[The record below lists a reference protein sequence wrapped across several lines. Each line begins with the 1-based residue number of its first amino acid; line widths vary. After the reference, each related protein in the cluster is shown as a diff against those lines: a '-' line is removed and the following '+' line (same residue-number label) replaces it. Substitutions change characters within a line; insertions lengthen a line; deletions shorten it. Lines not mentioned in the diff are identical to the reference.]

1 MQLQAERDNFLTLD
15 SMDNAIFNGV
25 DPVFVMPK
33 LVIICLPAFSTS
45 YFYYLIFCQVS
56 KAICRRDHSADDDN
70 ESNLEFHYD
79 IFFSTIDTSYL
90 LDIAYNNEEDCET
103 FSAKDRL
110 LNMRLPKITF
120 DPLMSAVKNSKPTL
134 YRALS
139 QLPIFTGTQRG
150 KKKAHRKD
158 KKRERKEKEAREKE
172 LKSQSSSSSRK
183 KMQRVDRE
191 ALDTDRSNLLEPTKY
206 GELLAFLIAKN
217 IAENSITDY
226 LVTIALLLIVNK
238 EDAFKNLESSTI
250 PVANLIAALFDGP
263 VTGKK
268 SSALDG
274 SKESENESVN
284 STLLNPFRNYLL
296 STRPVRSK
304 SFTNS
309 ESSRYDICSMD
320 ENKEETMSQTGGP
333 FFVGAYSETG
343 STVGSTYAE
352 LGTETASVMGD
363 EITEEEL
370 LSQALALSMIDNIQ
384 LTPQIA
390 SSAPLDEQP
399 SQEQSL
405 KSVPKVSVDSAEGS
419 KGHTFPSLK
428 VDNVPYS
435 NSLPKLHPLST
446 FGPFCCHDFWSRVYS
461 NALPDQSN
469 KFNNSLPVRHII
481 ISLLIVIANGCGC
494 PDLQVLHDAR
504 TFDPS
509 ENPKQTSLNEDSKAD
524 RFPNL
529 ANMAPT
535 PNSLKFA
542 LLEYLVDFVI
552 QELILHCSNTE
563 YRFLNKGTE
572 GKDVGASVDNSKD
585 TEWYFHLF
593 FLVWC
598 LTTLLKILTCH
609 FQAAIECGATL
620 SAMNLSMG
628 SDISDILSENNITLS
643 PGVTL
648 PSGIAIDGNAST
660 TVRIMQLL
668 ADCIGISNPLTGNKS
683 TTLFDAMDAFING
696 SSVEK
701 DIIDSSEPLS
711 NSILCGM
718 EGNESKLSFCYS
730 GWCFRHHIRISAI
743 HALTSGLQF
752 FIPKS
757 YRRLEILRQC
767 ITSSSIPGSIFAGKF
782 HDSKMLFNL
791 LAERDSVEIDQLSS
805 QYYKN
810 YLTQKLCLATVAA
823 DDLLCAFHSPSPSTL
838 HSMNSWS
845 YNKQHRLEKLKVYI
859 KDQSFHE
866 FSSLLRSIQDE
877 IVKRLKDLWIPFG
890 SVSPQESLIWG
901 EVLLL
906 KYAQLNTIDQYAL
919 INDSDYDF
927 TVGSTIIS
935 FSNTRC
941 HPNLHI
947 TSDGRVA
954 SHQGPKLWATVTA
967 TKGLE
972 PDSGTYEWVVRIDK
986 CSKGHVFLGIVTGD
1000 ANTEKDSYVGV
1011 DRGGWGLIGT
1021 RSLWHNK
1028 SKIVADYGN
1037 GFGTGSVLTV
1047 RLDTDKGN
1055 LSFHT
1060 QDSDWGIAF
1069 ENIPKLTIYPAF
1081 SLHEKDDQI
1090 SVLYC
1095 AKVDTQES
1103 NAVDVVDSV
1112 GEELLSTDIRH
1123 FIEANFIQ
1131 YMLSILYV
1139 VDGLISQAVTL
1150 LNDPIKCY
1158 EVLSHPILCM
1168 YFPSFTAYLSS
1179 NFFQPMHLSRFAF
1192 QLLPFLTVVSKRL
1205 SGLYDRLNKVLPIFD
1220 VGEEFTSY
1228 IEGIWLFRS
1237 SSTSSQSFRP
1247 SEYAVRFSPSLTDQ
1261 RAYSND
1267 VDGDFKS
1274 SPSSAVNKV
1283 IGSGQKNGQTVSVSG
1298 SQYGTRLKLFETW
1311 NSSDYCVVEGRL
1323 SLCGSFLAGR
1333 FKVES
1338 GKMGVLEGIKLSAFS
1353 GATAQRV
1360 KSSLFKA
1367 ALLCVSAVGKLAS
1380 NLIIANQSSSTA
1392 VLPSGKGERSM
1403 SIDPADEIIV
1413 DTSESTNDKNDSKE
1427 TAQVLKW
1434 VRSNLF
1440 SGGFDLDSNQKV
1452 QLSDKV
1458 LAFLDRRDYTAGAG
1472 RAVIEETSHAYIHD
1486 INLWWLQNHFPSIN
1500 ETIKAKYWNPSVE
1513 FRDNTPAPTEADSLL
1528 MDIVQAKNDGLILDE
1543 YISLH
1548 AGQSSLIKIGG
1559 EPMQRAR
1566 KLVMAALVK
1575 HSGCSDFCVAEARA
1589 IIEGKREKSD
1599 RPNAILME
1607 IWRAG
1612 QRVIERTLRQK
1623 QETGSTFEEL
1633 AKLLIQ
1639 KAEVLMELKPN
1650 KYCVAVKDSLMF
1662 VDEEQGSKDW
1672 SRTEIGLDVQQDCY
1686 KLLSEVV
1693 EFLISPLQ
1701 NVNCLRNEMM
1711 KFTFSA
1717 INRLAGFRSIS
1728 SLLGAEDEVP
1738 ALPVIKLPPL
1748 TSVNLVS
1755 APIVYILHSLREI
1768 ALANSNNYFD
1778 VLNNASSSGAGH
1790 YLDGIYGVSSQI
1802 ISMLQGSFESVLE
1815 SITRQLSRCTWA
1827 GDRDGQIIA
1836 LSAWGVQVKPDDHAF
1851 LNQVGIFR
1859 VLQTVL
1865 DDARNTI
1872 SKITTAFDLEKLN
1885 QYPEGTNLD
1894 LKQSELFGGRAG
1906 GIYGGELLL
1915 NSNKR
1920 LAQLALCVVHG
1931 LASQVANSKEPSISF
1946 SATSAPR
1953 LQKIQSGPDTL
1964 SKSLFDLMYAEL
1976 FTALRNNVMTAIKKL
1991 ESIELSID
1999 ETGSVASSSSGYQSA
2014 SAAPLLSIT
2023 PQVQES
2029 TNAQE
2034 YLDGENYIYRILRLL
2049 YLVSGSKNCQKLL
2062 SSPKWL
2068 SILISSLSVAGLGV
2082 QRRCMR
2088 LLRRLLLNIDPV
2100 KIVALVPSLFSLDFD
2115 LLQSDTAVTD
2125 DEIQEYISYQTDE
2138 DAELSSAEKIVSYFM
2153 EAVTVTLPIPKASAS
2168 DKKLNSLVVFLHQKG
2183 TADSF
2188 AADSVVVLRILFGI
2202 PVWRKIITQLVFRKL
2217 NVPSRNSISDRSLAA
2232 ALSVLGGYID
2242 RLRLGGL
2249 VTLKPFCLLGT
2260 VDNFATKLAAASHS
2274 CGMLVSNGIST
2285 GSVEVILMERG
2296 TKEIHNTEDF
2306 KFDKDNYK
2314 ADTTIHHTTNWAG
2327 SIPIRA
2333 IRLNSTEVFPCPDI
2347 PPIPCLV
2354 NTSLVNELLV
2364 FLERNSVP
2372 WLKNELRVQA
2382 RGSEDNSTDE
2392 RDENDVILQLLLHV
2406 FAFKAVC
2413 ISIQEESNAE
2423 ILFQSPT
2430 AFQSLL
2436 ALSVQ
2441 PTTLGN
2447 LSILECLEDRF
2458 SKLWAYFSSATPVSA
2473 AQDSPNNGGGI
2484 TIAPLKREVSDS
2496 QIEELSPRGA
2506 TSAMPP
2512 SSLRDLAAILSP
2524 FGAPRPVDSAAQ
2536 AAALAQ
2542 MLEMGLPTEWCE
2554 FALKR
2559 CNYNVE
2565 MATNMCLEHGSDMA
2579 QLIAEE
2585 SNSTASREV
2594 SARRHFIRDLSA
2606 QDVRPILRDERRGM
2620 VAADGPGGGFPNAG
2634 LLAARNLTSSNASA
2648 LVRQLLDMGFPP
2660 SWCAR
2665 AMASS
2670 NNDLDAALGW
2680 VLTQDVE
2687 PNLHSESP
2695 SAIPGSSKPADIQPT
2710 LTSAIASTTDEENIN
2725 QIVNPLFVISGNAE
2739 VKENLTCR
2747 ATVAGFPSIGCRG
2760 YAVNSGKWYYEL
2772 TVLTAG
2778 CVQVGWVDAAFTGMA
2793 DAGQGVGDDIHS
2805 WAFDGWRTFIWH
2817 ETSAEWG
2824 TRWAPGDIVGC
2835 AVDLNSRIMSFYLN
2849 GFSIEIGMGVA
2860 FTDFECIG
2868 GLCPGVSF
2876 NRNESIQ
2883 FNFGSTPFKHGP
2895 PEGYQAYIDHVL
2907 VVRERSA
2914 KLLRELSGNLPVNDA
2929 RDIPED
2935 AFEECVGDKQ
2945 FPSQR
2950 RYFQSDESKSISQE
2964 SLCHYSSSS
2973 VLPKIPTERKDVLKQ
2988 LVVVAIDLSIN
2999 YCRLN
3004 ILRSLNRAVGVSES
3018 ARKDL
3023 AAALFP
3029 RNTSDQE
3036 SENAVEAVLKLL
3048 YMTSCYSNR
3057 TKAFLQVTA
3066 ILPPSFQ
3073 SPHNLGSIFSTGGYP
3088 MLSELHDTFSLF
3100 VFFRNYGIQKAENSY
3115 PFVESMIQSVAT
3127 TLIKATSRE
3136 LVSQWK
3142 IDDKF
3147 CPVVLRDGVINDGDS
3162 SDMPSVPYAVWT
3174 SYILMQH
3181 FIESLFKLPED
3192 ESSLSTRRLPQALI
3206 IDWLIRLIQ
3215 AWEFGLR
3222 CPATAFK
3229 ICVLRMLSYIVQ
3241 DLAALESDV
3250 LSKLLSSPDCYIFTV
3265 EGMQRFKVQAKF
3277 RLNAERNSL
3286 PVCSEYLQALLEF
3299 SVVVEHI
3306 QAIKNAVMG
3315 GVSHNSG
3322 DKRDSLPFFENQRE
3336 YNESNFNWEAISGRV
3351 FTDGSEGW
3359 DTYTGSIKLYR
3370 VPGIPSAINRT
3381 KSSDRQEM
3389 PPELMI
3395 GCKVARG
3402 LQKMPS
3408 KSGTFQSPTKPESK
3422 SNWMSSSSERSD
3434 RSSDESP
3441 IAAALERIRSNDE
3454 TPPTTDSISRLKKLF
3469 EQSAIKDASEASIS
3483 SKVEDVE
3490 VAESQDIIG
3499 TVTKIISWSATD
3511 GPGSAREITW
3521 EDGTIES
3528 VRWGAQST
3536 YDVVHVAVKDGKVT
3550 SRYPT
3555 PTPHIMKVASTG
3567 FGAEKTF
3574 GIILRTRILDKSD
3587 GNSRGKTLIAIIE
3600 WPDFCSSA
3608 FAEGFVENDGS
3619 CTFVEKYLISG
3630 TAHSGWDLRFGS
3642 PHWQPGTTYRMA
3654 IHSKCLDKTDLNSLE
3669 MEGKCTFSTQ
3679 IAGRRMIIMGDIQLQ
3694 KSHLFYFD
3702 QKVHSSNTVLSNDL
3716 LSVSKT
3722 SSSGQGCAFGTVG
3735 FSSGVHFWEFK
3746 IEQAEIGSIYLGVS
3760 EKPDI
3765 RTHRLSRWMGSGF
3778 VSNRTSFETSNQ
3790 AIGER
3795 VGVYGDH
3802 FHTGDIVGVLLDM
3815 NKGRLSFFLD
3825 GLKYGEHNISDLGE
3839 AFDNLT
3845 NPGSVKPKTLYPIV
3859 GINRSTD
3866 RVTLT
3871 PRWLSSIGANSN
3883 EEYLLY
3889 KKSWLLL
3896 SSWSKERSTQLP
3908 FSEHM
3913 WIYREGWRNWLVW
3926 KTGKQMRIRTRCKI
3940 SSMPVVADISPRACM
3955 EASVKLGLEYALY
3968 SGDHVLFSKS
3978 SGRQLG
3984 LKEEAIIL
3992 GAFKGLLWYRLDAQQ
4007 SNNSGLMESSSLAWC
4022 LLPADIEGMTVVRR
4036 RTFDSSKLPEAL
4048 LNIPL
4053 PRLPMFRGGLIH
4065 LFHDSGAVVRDGLEI
4080 DTSDVLC
4087 NIPSNTIIY
4096 AVEKRV
4102 NASNINRY
4110 RVLFNGSYGWISEK
4124 MRGGTEE
4131 VMLTELTNAG
4141 TEQKDKALQE
4151 LVDAAAAANISGRI
4165 VWEEVSSLREAVI
4178 YWEEQIRKIGMGEH
4192 LNEGGFLSVRPVVVE
4207 GSTSQADESFDS
4219 FVSFAS
4225 TVDGNKPW
4233 SVEADMQ
4240 LVEMLSKCASKD
4252 GVTAQNLSIISVERA
4267 LTDID
4272 LESSLLKNLD
4282 VGRVI
4287 ARAAILRVANQVF
4300 SFALPYINV
4309 SLPEEKLRYDSV
4321 GSDSKIDIQIS
4332 PVQPLASGIRS
4343 SETGKKEMGLGAV
4356 IEETIKSSG
4365 TPRWNPPCCS
4375 RRLRSLRRLLFSQTK
4390 SSFFESILDATTTF
4404 TPMHQDEY
4412 EDPREIKTIKIKRVR
4427 ATQSRLIAVTNASE
4441 RLKQSVFGQLHKE
4454 LRSWTNSSF
4463 RRSYVGKGHGGQ
4475 KRGFKVKFV
4484 GEGVNDYGGPYRAV
4498 FEQVV
4503 DEAQCDAV
4511 TVGGTKPSE
4520 KCLLPLLIP
4529 CPNKCTAVGNNQ
4541 DKFLLST
4548 TPFTSTMNQE
4558 LMQFFGKVVGT
4569 AVRQNLNLALNLSV
4583 MLWRPLAKLP
4593 VSKSHLEAVDTLIV
4607 NNIKDIINVGT
4618 ELEEKLASGEEGM
4631 DRNYRPEEWIDLNFS
4646 TYLPDGTRWA
4656 MVPGGNEINV
4666 NLSNWREYIR
4676 LLEQCHLQQSAS
4688 MYKVFK
4694 DGLSAV
4700 VPVEVFPLFTAQEL
4714 EQLISGNSQVDVDLI
4729 RRCTEYEDI
4738 SPDSDAVKFF
4748 WEVLNEMENEEKTE
4762 FLRFVCARS
4771 RLPVSAQELSVNFKM
4786 QGAQGAAKESP
4797 DKYLPHAQT
4806 CFFSLSL
4813 PAYST
4818 KEIMR
4823 EKLLYAIKNSPNMDA
4838 DVRLH
4843 NAEGWADS

>member
-1 MQLQAERDNFLTLD
+1 M
-15 SMDNAIFNGV
+15 
-25 DPVFVMPK
+25 
-33 LVIICLPAFSTS
+33 
-45 YFYYLIFCQVS
+45 
-56 KAICRRDHSADDDN
+56 
-70 ESNLEFHYD
+70 EFHFD

-90 LDIAYNNEEDCET
+90 LDIAYNHEEDCET

-110 LNMRLPKITF
+110 LNMRLPKVSF
-120 DPLMSAVKNSKPTL
+120 EPLMSSVKNTKPPL
-134 YRALS
+134 YRALT
-139 QLPIFTGTQRG
+139 QLPIFTGLQRG
-150 KKKAHRKD
+150 KKKVHRKD
-158 KKRERKEKEAREKE
+158 KRRDRKEKEAREKD
-172 LKSQSSSSSRK
+172 LKSQSTNSSRK
-183 KMQRVDRE
+183 KVQRVDRE
-191 ALDTDRSNLLEPTKY
+191 SLDNDRTNLLEPTKY
-206 GELLAFLIAKN
+206 GELLALLIAKN

-226 LVTIALLLIVNK
+226 LFTIALLLIVNK

-263 VTGKK
+263 VTEFKYPILNV
-268 SSALDG
+268 SDG
-274 SKESENESVN
+274 SRNEHAN
-284 STLLNPFRNYLL
+284 SMLLNPFRNYLL
-296 STRPVRSK
+296 STRTVRSK

-320 ENKEETMSQTGGP
+320 ENKEETMSQTGGGGVGGGP

-370 LSQALALSMIDNIQ
+370 LSQALALSMVDNAQ
-384 LTPQIA
+384 PTPQV
-390 SSAPLDEQP
+390 SNSTTLDEQP
-399 SQEQSL
+399 APEESL
-405 KSVPKVSVDSAEGS
+405 KNVPKVSADSTEGT
-419 KGHTFPSLK
+419 KRNTFPSVK
-428 VDNVPYS
+428 IDNSSYL

-446 FGPFCCHDFWSRVYS
+446 FGPFCCQDFWSRVYS
-461 NALPDQSN
+461 NSLPDQSN
-469 KFNNSLPVRHII
+469 KLNNSLPVRHII

-494 PDLQVLHDAR
+494 PDSQSMRDAHV
-504 TFDPS
+504 FDPLEQKHQNS
-509 ENPKQTSLNEDSKAD
+509 QADESKSD

-529 ANMAPT
+529 SSMAPT
-535 PNSLKFA
+535 PNPLKFA
-542 LLEYLVDFVI
+542 LLEYLVDFVM
-552 QELILHCSNTE
+552 QELISHCSNTE
-563 YRFLNKGTE
+563 YRFLNKVTE
-572 GKDVGASVDNSKD
+572 GKDTGASSTDNSED
-585 TEWYFHLF
+585 TEWYFHLY

-598 LTTLLKILTCH
+598 LTTLLKILSAH
-609 FQAAIECGATL
+609 FQAAIDCGASLT
-620 SAMNLSMG
+620 SMNLSLLSVG
-628 SDISDILSENNITLS
+628 SEIADIFAENNLSLS
-643 PGVTL
+643 PGVQL
-648 PSGIAIDGNAST
+648 PSGVAADGNVPT
-660 TVRIMQLL
+660 TVRILQQL
-668 ADCIGISNPLTGNKS
+668 ADCIGISNPLTGTKS
-683 TTLFDAMDAFING
+683 TALFDAMNAFIRG
-696 SSVEK
+696 SSAER

-711 NSILCGM
+711 NSILSSS
-718 EGNESKLSFCYS
+718 EESTSKLSFCFS
-730 GWCFRHHIRISAI
+730 GWCFRHHIRVSAI

-752 FIPKS
+752 FIPKPF
-757 YRRLEILRQC
+757 RRLEVLRQC
-767 ITSSSIPGSIFAGKF
+767 LTSSPIPESIFAGKC
-782 HDSKMLFNL
+782 HDSLMLFKV
-791 LAERDSVEIDQLSS
+791 LADKDSSEFDQLSS
-805 QYYKN
+805 QYYKI
-810 YLTQKLCLATVAA
+810 YFAQKLCVATIAA

-845 YNKQHRLEKLKVYI
+845 YNKQHRVDKLRALV
-859 KDQSFHE
+859 KDQNFRE
-866 FSSLLRSIQDE
+866 FSSLIRSIQDE
-877 IVKRLKDLWIPFG
+877 IVKRLKDPSIPFG
-890 SVSPQESLIWG
+890 KVSPTESLIWG
-901 EVLLL
+901 EVLFL
-906 KYAQLNTIDQYAL
+906 KCAQLNTIDQYTM
-919 INDSDYDF
+919 INDSDYDS
-927 TVGSTIIS
+927 TVGATVIS

-972 PDSGTYEWVVRIDK
+972 PNSGTYEWVVRIDK
-986 CSKGHVFLGIVTGD
+986 CSKGHVFLGIVAGD

-1028 SKIVADYGN
+1028 SKVVADYGN
-1037 GFGTGSVLTV
+1037 GFGTGSVITV

-1055 LSFHT
+1055 LSFLT

-1095 AKVDTQES
+1095 AKIATPES
-1103 NAVDVVDSV
+1103 TAMDAAESV
-1112 GEELLSTDIRH
+1112 GEDFLGPDIRH
-1123 FIEANFIQ
+1123 FIESNFIQ
-1131 YMLSILYV
+1131 YILSILHV
-1139 VDGLISQAVTL
+1139 VDECISQAEPL
-1150 LNDPIKCY
+1150 SNDPIKCY
-1158 EVLSHPILCM
+1158 EVLTHPILCV
-1168 YFPSFTAYLSS
+1168 YFPSLTAYLSS
-1179 NFFQPMHLSRFAF
+1179 NFFQPVYLSRFAF
-1192 QLLPFLTVVSKRL
+1192 QLLPFLTVISKRI
-1205 SGLYDRLNKVLPIFD
+1205 SGLYDRLNKAAPMLEG
-1220 VGEEFTSY
+1220 GEEFTS
-1228 IEGIWLFRS
+1228 IIDGSWLFRS
-1237 SSTSSQSFRP
+1237 SSTSAQTFRP
-1247 SEYAVRFSPSLTDQ
+1247 SEYAVRFSLLPSDQ
-1261 RAYSND
+1261 RAYPND
-1267 VDGDFKS
+1267 IDGEFKS
-1274 SPSSAVNKV
+1274 PPSSAVNKLS
-1283 IGSGQKNGQTVSVSG
+1283 GSGQKNGQTVSMSG
-1298 SQYGTRLKLFETW
+1298 SQYGTRLKLFEMW
-1311 NSSDYCVVEGRL
+1311 NSSDYSVVEGRL
-1323 SLCGSFLAGR
+1323 SLCGSFLSGR
-1333 FKVES
+1333 YKVES
-1338 GKMGVLEGIKLSAFS
+1338 GKMGVLEGIKLSVYS
-1353 GATAQRV
+1353 GGVAQRV
-1360 KSSLFKA
+1360 RASLFKA
-1367 ALLCVSAVGKLAS
+1367 ALLCVGAVGKLAS
-1380 NLIIANQSSSTA
+1380 NLIIANQSSYTTPS
-1392 VLPSGKGERSM
+1392 PSGKGERSM
-1403 SIDPADEIIV
+1403 SIDPADEITV
-1413 DTSESTNDKNDSKE
+1413 DLSESIIDNKNDSKE
-1427 TAQVLKW
+1427 TVQVLKW
-1434 VRSNLF
+1434 VKSNLF
-1440 SGGFDLDSNQKV
+1440 LGGFDLDSNQQS
-1452 QLSDKV
+1452 QLCDKV
-1458 LAFLDRRDYTAGAG
+1458 LGFVDRRRDY
-1472 RAVIEETSHAYIHD
+1472 RADPDQAAIESDSSAYIHQ
-1486 INLWWLQNHFPSIN
+1486 INFWWLQSHFPSIN
-1500 ETIKAKYWNPSVE
+1500 EAIKAKYWNASSE
-1513 FRDNTPAPTEADSLL
+1513 FRDSNIAALTEADCFL

-1566 KLVMAALVK
+1566 KLVMAVLVK
-1575 HSGCSDFCVAEARA
+1575 HSGCSEFCVAEARA
-1589 IIEGKREKSD
+1589 ITDGKREKSD

-1612 QRVIERTLRQK
+1612 QRVMERTIRQK
-1623 QETGSTFEEL
+1623 QETGSTFEEV

-1639 KAEVLMELKPN
+1639 KAEVLMDLKPN

-1672 SRTEIGLDVQQDCY
+1672 SRTEIGLDVQQDCL

-1701 NVNCLRNEMM
+1701 VVNSLRNEMI

-1717 INRLAGFRSIS
+1717 ILRLAGFRSIS
-1728 SLLGAEDEVP
+1728 SLLGAADEVP
-1738 ALPVIKLPPL
+1738 VLPAIKMPSI
-1748 TSVNLVS
+1748 TSANLVS
-1755 APIVYILHSLREI
+1755 APIIHILHSLREI
-1768 ALANSNNYFD
+1768 ALANSSNYFE

-1802 ISMLQGSFESVLE
+1802 ISMLQGSFESVFE

-1836 LSAWGVQVKPDDHAF
+1836 LSTWGILVKPDDHAF

-1872 SKITTAFDLEKLN
+1872 SKITSAFDLEKLN
-1885 QYPEGTNLD
+1885 QCPEGTNLD

-1906 GIYGGELLL
+1906 GIYAGEILL

-1920 LAQLALCVVHG
+1920 LAQLALSVVHG
-1931 LASQVANSKEPSISF
+1931 LASQVAYSKEPSISF

-1976 FTALRNNVMTAIKKL
+1976 YTALRSNVMIAIKKL

-1999 ETGSVASSSSGYQSA
+1999 ERGAMTATEGPSGSQSTA
-2014 SAAPLLSIT
+2014 AAPLLST
-2023 PQVQES
+2023 SPQVQES

-2068 SILISSLSVAGLGV
+2068 SILISSLSVTGLGV
-2082 QRRCMR
+2082 QRRCIR
-2088 LLRRLLLNIDPV
+2088 LLRRLLLNLDPAN
-2100 KIVALVPSLFSLDFD
+2100 IVAFVPSLYSLDFE

-2125 DEIQEYISYQTDE
+2125 DDIQEFISYQAGEYRET
-2138 DAELSSAEKIVSYFM
+2138 SSAEKIISYFM
-2153 EAVTVTLPIPKASAS
+2153 EAVTVTLPIPKACVA
-2168 DKKLNSLVVFLHQKG
+2168 DKKVSSLSIFLIQKG

-2202 PVWRKIITQLVFRKL
+2202 PVWRKIISQLVFRKL
-2217 NVPSRNSISDRSLAA
+2217 EVQSRNGLSDRSLAA
-2232 ALSVLGGYID
+2232 AFSVLGGYID

-2249 VTLKPFCLLGT
+2249 VTLKPFCLLGS

-2274 CGMLVSNGIST
+2274 CGMLVSNGSST

-2296 TKEIHNTEDF
+2296 IKEIHNTDDS
-2306 KFDKDNYK
+2306 KSDKDNNRVGI
-2314 ADTTIHHTTNWAG
+2314 TIHHTTNWAG

-2333 IRLNSTEVFPCPDI
+2333 IRLNSTEVFPCSDI
-2347 PPIPCLV
+2347 QAIPCLV
-2354 NTSLVNELLV
+2354 NTTLVNELLS
-2364 FLERNSVP
+2364 FLEGNSIP
-2372 WLKNELRVQA
+2372 WLKNELKVQV
-2382 RGSEDNSTDE
+2382 GSSEESSDE
-2392 RDENDVILQLLLHV
+2392 RDDNEVILQLLLHV
-2406 FAFKAVC
+2406 FAFKSVC
-2413 ISIQEESNAE
+2413 ISVQDESNSE

-2430 AFQSLL
+2430 VFQSLL
-2436 ALSVQ
+2436 TLSVN
-2441 PTTLGN
+2441 PTSIGN
-2447 LSILECLEDRF
+2447 LSILECLEDRC
-2458 SKLWAYFSSATPVSA
+2458 SKLWTYFSSPAPPVSTT
-2473 AQDSPNNGGGI
+2473 QESPNEGGGI
-2484 TIAPLKREVSDS
+2484 TVTSLRREVSDS
-2496 QIEELSPRGA
+2496 QMEELSPRSGA
-2506 TSAMPP
+2506 GVNPP

-2536 AAALAQ
+2536 AAALSQ

-2559 CNYNVE
+2559 CNFNVE
-2565 MATNMCLEHGSDMA
+2565 MATNMCLEHGSDMT
-2579 QLIAEE
+2579 QMIAEE
-2585 SNSTASREV
+2585 ASSAASREA

-2606 QDVRPILRDERRGM
+2606 QDGRILLRDDRRGM
-2620 VAADGPGGGFPNAG
+2620 FATDGPGSGLPNPG
-2634 LLAARNLTSSNASA
+2634 LLAPRNLTSSSATA
-2648 LVRQLLDMGFPP
+2648 LVRQLIDLGFPP
-2660 SWCAR
+2660 SWCAK

-2670 NNDLDAALGW
+2670 NNDLDTALGW
-2680 VLTQDVE
+2680 LAQEDA
-2687 PNLHSESP
+2687 NLSSEGAPSVPGDSKPVDINP
-2695 SAIPGSSKPADIQPT
+2695 SASV
-2710 LTSAIASTTDEENIN
+2710 SATDEEEQNE
-2725 QIVNPLFVISGNAE
+2725 IVNPLFVISGTAD
-2739 VKENLTCR
+2739 VKENLSCR
-2747 ATVAGFPSIGCRG
+2747 SSASGFPTIGCRG
-2760 YAVNSGKWYYEL
+2760 YAVTTGKWYYEL

-2793 DAGQGVGDDIHS
+2793 DSGQGVGDDIHS
-2805 WAFDGWRTFIWH
+2805 WAFDGWRTYIWH
-2817 ETSAEWG
+2817 ESSAEWG

-2835 AVDLNSRIMSFYLN
+2835 AVDMDSRIMSFYLN
-2849 GFSIEIGMGVA
+2849 GFGVEVGMGVA
-2860 FTDFECIG
+2860 FTDFECVG

-2876 NRNESIQ
+2876 NRNESIH

-2895 PEGYQAYIDHVL
+2895 PDGYQAYVDNVV
-2907 VVRERSA
+2907 VVREKSSELLQKLARNSSA
-2914 KLLRELSGNLPVNDA
+2914 GDGRN
-2929 RDIPED
+2929 IPED

-2945 FPSQR
+2945 FSSQR

-2964 SLCHYSSSS
+2964 SLCHYSFSS
-2973 VLPKIPTERKDVLKQ
+2973 VLPRIPTERKDILKQ
-2988 LVVVAIDLSIN
+2988 LIEVAKDLCIN
-2999 YCRLN
+2999 YCRLT

-3029 RNTSDQE
+3029 RNTSEEVSD
-3036 SENAVEAVLKLL
+3036 NAVEAVLKLL

-3057 TKAFLQVTA
+3057 TKSYLQTTA

-3073 SPHNLGSIFSTGGYP
+3073 TPHNLGSVFSTGGFP

-3100 VFFRNYGIQKAENSY
+3100 VYFRNYGIQKAENSY
-3115 PFVESMIQSVAT
+3115 PFIESMIQSVST
-3127 TLIKATSRE
+3127 TMTKAISRE
-3136 LVSQWK
+3136 LVPQWRME
-3142 IDDKF
+3142 DRF
-3147 CPVVLRDGVINDGDS
+3147 CPTLTRDGVFSDGDS
-3162 SDMPSVPYAVWT
+3162 SAMPSMPYAVWT

-3181 FIESLFKLPED
+3181 FIDSLSKHLDD
-3192 ESSLSTRRLPQALI
+3192 EGSLSTRRLPQSLI
-3206 IDWLIRLIQ
+3206 IEWVVRLIQ

-3229 ICVLRMLSYIVQ
+3229 ICILKMLSYIVQ
-3241 DLAALESDV
+3241 DLVGLEPDV
-3250 LSKLLSSPDCYIFTV
+3250 LSKIMSFPDCYIFTL

-3299 SVVVEHI
+3299 SVSVEHLH
-3306 QAIKNAVMG
+3306 AIRNVLVG
-3315 GVSHNSG
+3315 GVPDRTRREEN
-3322 DKRDSLPFFENQRE
+3322 DSLPFFENQRE
-3336 YNESNFNWEAISGRV
+3336 HEEPKFNWEAISGRI

-3359 DTYTGSIKLYR
+3359 DTYTGSVKLLR
-3370 VPGIPSAINRT
+3370 VPGIPGTALRT
-3381 KSSDRQEM
+3381 KTSERQEF

-3402 LQKMPS
+3402 SQKSSIKAATYKSPS
-3408 KSGTFQSPTKPESK
+3408 KPESK
-3422 SNWMSSSSERSD
+3422 GNWMSSSSDRLERFAD
-3434 RSSDESP
+3434 ASP
-3441 IAAALERIRSNDE
+3441 TLERIRSHDE

-3469 EQSAIKDASEASIS
+3469 EQSANRDASEAPSS
-3483 SKVEDVE
+3483 SKDEGLEVEEAQDV
-3490 VAESQDIIG
+3490 IG
-3499 TVTKIISWSATD
+3499 TVTKIISWSSSD

-3521 EDGTIES
+3521 DDGTIES
-3528 VRWGAQST
+3528 VRWGAQGT
-3536 YDVVHVAVKDGKVT
+3536 YDVIHVVAKDGKVT
-3550 SRYPT
+3550 SRYPA
-3555 PTPHIMKVASTG
+3555 PTPQIVKVASTG

-3574 GIILRTRILDKSD
+3574 GVIMRTRFVDQIGS
-3587 GNSRGKTLIAIIE
+3587 NSTRKVIIAIIE
-3600 WPDFCSSA
+3600 WPDFCSSV
-3608 FAEGFVENDGS
+3608 FAEGSVDQDGS
-3619 CTFVEKYLISG
+3619 WTFTEKNLISG
-3630 TAHSGWDLRFGS
+3630 SAHSGWDLRFGS
-3642 PHWQPGTTYRMA
+3642 PQWQPGTVYKMDVN
-3654 IHSKCLDKTDLNSLE
+3654 SKCIDKTDTNSLD
-3669 MEGKCTFSTQ
+3669 MAGKCTFSAQ
-3679 IAGRRMIIMGDIQLQ
+3679 IAGRNVNIIGEIQVQ

-3722 SSSGQGCAFGTVG
+3722 SSSGQGCAFGTIG

-3760 EKPDI
+3760 EKPDV
-3765 RTHRLSRWMGSGF
+3765 RTTRLSRWMGSGF
-3778 VSNRTSFETSNQ
+3778 VSNRTSFETASQ
-3790 AIGER
+3790 SIGER
-3795 VGVYGDH
+3795 VAVYGDH

-3845 NPGSVKPKTLYPIV
+3845 NPGSVKPKTLFPIV

-3871 PRWLSSIGANSN
+3871 PRWLSSIGANAH

-3889 KKSWLLL
+3889 KKAWLLL

-3913 WIYREGWRNWLVW
+3913 WIYREGWRNWLAW

-3940 SSMPVVADISPRACM
+3940 SSMPVVVDVSPRACM
-3955 EASVKLGLEYALY
+3955 QASVKLGLEYSLF

-3978 SGRQLG
+3978 SGRVLG
-3984 LKEEAIIL
+3984 VKEEAIIL

-4022 LLPADIEGMTVVRR
+4022 LLPADIEGMTIVRR
-4036 RTFDSSKLPEAL
+4036 RSTESSKLPQAL
-4048 LNIPL
+4048 LDIPL

-4110 RVLFNGSYGWISEK
+4110 RVLFNGKYGWISEK
-4124 MRGGTEE
+4124 MRGGSEE
-4131 VMLTELTNAG
+4131 VMLSEMASAG
-4141 TEQKDKALQE
+4141 TEQKEKALQE
-4151 LVDAAAAANISGRI
+4151 LVDAAAAANISDRI
-4165 VWEEVSSLREAVI
+4165 VWDDVSSLEEAVQH
-4178 YWEEQIRKIGMGEH
+4178 WEGHIRRIGMGEH
-4192 LNEGGFLSVRPVVVE
+4192 LNDGGFLSSRPVVVD
-4207 GSTSQADESFDS
+4207 GSVSQADESFAG

-4225 TVDGNKPW
+4225 TVDGHKPW

-4240 LVEMLSKCASKD
+4240 LVELLSKCASKD
-4252 GVTAQNLSIISVERA
+4252 CVTAQNLTIVSVEGA
-4267 LTDID
+4267 LTEID
-4272 LESSLLKNLD
+4272 SESSLLKNLE

-4287 ARAAILRVANQVF
+4287 ARAAILRVSNQVF
-4300 SFALPYINV
+4300 SFALPYINI

-4321 GSDSKIDIQIS
+4321 GSDTKIDIQTTPIN
-4332 PVQPLASGIRS
+4332 PLVSGKQS
-4343 SETGKKEMGLGAV
+4343 SDIAKKETGLGNIV
-4356 IEETIKSSG
+4356 EETIKSSG
-4365 TPRWNPPCCS
+4365 TPRWTPPCCS

-4390 SSFFESILDATTTF
+4390 SSFFESILDATTTL

-4412 EDPREIKTIKIKRVR
+4412 EDPKEIKTIKIKRVR

-4569 AVRQNLNLALNLSV
+4569 AVRQNLNLALNMSV

-4593 VSKSHLEAVDTLIV
+4593 LARSHLETVDTLIV
-4607 NNIKDIINVGT
+4607 NNIKDVIKVGT
-4618 ELEEKLASGEEGM
+4618 ELEEKLALGEEGI
-4631 DRNYRPEEWIDLNFS
+4631 DINYRPDEWIDLNFS

-4666 NLSNWREYIR
+4666 TLSNWREYIR
-4676 LLEQCHLQQSAS
+4676 LLEQCHLQQSAP
-4688 MYKVFK
+4688 MFKVFK

-4748 WEVLNEMENEEKTE
+4748 WEVLNEMDNEEKTE

-4843 NAEGWADS
+4843 NAEGWTDS